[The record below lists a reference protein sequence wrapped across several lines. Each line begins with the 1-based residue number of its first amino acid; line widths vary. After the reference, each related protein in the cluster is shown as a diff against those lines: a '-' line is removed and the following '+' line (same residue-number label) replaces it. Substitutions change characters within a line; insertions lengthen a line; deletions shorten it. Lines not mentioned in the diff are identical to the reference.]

1 MVSKMTDYP
10 DEGGSTSRSVP
21 TQKIST
27 LVEFWH
33 AFRTFPLQ
41 FDEYCFTHWYFLVGA
56 FTFIVLVGATIY
68 DTVHAVIYSSLSF
81 PLLTDIFTTWT
92 FIPLVIAFAL
102 VAGTFNAWRRR
113 IPMMFQTLIAKQRIR
128 SPQQGQDLQQEYRD
142 FLNTYQQTLL
152 SNKQYILVVSI
163 MVLSLVIC
171 LLSTRSA
178 LADPTVPHILWP
190 ISVWTLRWLLVLG
203 LLVVAL
209 IWGYF
214 FGIAAWT
221 MGITGWYVKKLTSIF
236 DIIIQ
241 PSHPDRCGGLKI
253 LGDFCF
259 AMALPL
265 LIGVILLSTWGIGAT
280 LFPTVIAEIH
290 LRPIF
295 AFAGNAVLFLFALPL
310 AFIAF
315 FLPLWDIH
323 RKMVAS
329 KEVYED
335 SFANR
340 LNALEERI
348 QFSLEK
354 GSLEEA
360 KTAKEEIDVLQV
372 IHPETMHYPTWPF
385 DRRILLTLLTTQ
397 IIPAVNL
404 IVQLSQWLKH

>member
-1 MVSKMTDYP
+1 MSEMTAHP
-10 DEGGSTSRSVP
+10 DEGGSTSISLP

-27 LVEFWH
+27 PVDFWR

-41 FDEYCFTHWYFLVGA
+41 FDEYCFTYWYFLVGA
-56 FTFIVLVGATIY
+56 FILIVLAGATIY
-68 DTVHAVIYSSLSF
+68 DTAHAVIYSSLSF
-81 PLLTDIFTTWT
+81 PLLTSIFTTWT
-92 FIPLVIAFAL
+92 FIPLVVTFAL

-113 IPMMFQTLIAKQRIR
+113 IPPTFQTLIAKQRVR
-128 SPQQGQDLQQEYRD
+128 STQQGRDLQQEYQD
-142 FLNTYQQTLL
+142 FLDTFQQTLL
-152 SNKQYILVVSI
+152 SNKRYIPVASI
-163 MVLSLVIC
+163 MMLSLVIC

-178 LADPTVPHILWP
+178 LLDPTVPHILWP
-190 ISVWTLRWLLVLG
+190 VSVWTLCWLLVLG

-221 MGITGWYVKKLTSIF
+221 MGVTGWYVKKLTSIF

-241 PSHPDRCGGLKI
+241 PRHPDRCGGLKI

-265 LIGVILLSTWGIGAT
+265 LIGAILLGIWGIGAA
-280 LFPTVIAEIH
+280 LFPSIIAEVH

-323 RKMVAS
+323 RKMVVS
-329 KEVYED
+329 KGVYED
-335 SFANR
+335 SFAER
-340 LNALEERI
+340 LNTLEERI
-348 QFSLEK
+348 QSSLEK
-354 GSLEEA
+354 GTLEEA
-360 KTAKEEIDVLQV
+360 KAAKEEMDILQA
-372 IHPETMHYPTWPF
+372 IHPDTMHYPTWPF

-404 IVQLSQWLKH
+404 IIQVSQWLKH